1 MKKYRRRLANLSYS
15 LIVVVLL
22 EVLVLGVFFS
32 ERNLRREVY
41 SSMKQVLA
49 PFNPGFMHIP
59 PAQEGANNN
68 RESITVVFYSPGT
81 GTIDILSNQSA
92 IEEELLLKAAGQVA
106 KQKSEYGVLSYAKL
120 LFYREDTREQIK
132 IAFLPV
138 SYLRKSEWRVFR
150 IYLGLFSLALLI
162 FYNVSNYL
170 AGIAIRPMEEAMAR
184 EAQFVMD
191 LSHDLKTPLTVILAN
206 TDILRRDPEQTV
218 SQQMNWVD
226 STQEAANTMLT
237 MVNEMLTISQV
248 ENAQKTLEKT
258 EIDLSSL
265 TEKICLQMDSVVY
278 EKGLSLSENIP
289 VGITVS
295 AREDY
300 LTRILSSLV
309 ENAVKYEPPGG
320 CVSVTLREEHEY
332 AVVTVQN
339 PGALIPKEDL
349 PHIFERF
356 YRADKSRTGHNG
368 FGLGLAIAREM
379 TEALGGTLSAQSTPE
394 VGTVFCLRLKN
405 S

>member
-1 MKKYRRRLANLSYS
+1 
-15 LIVVVLL
+15 
-22 EVLVLGVFFS
+22 
-32 ERNLRREVY
+32 
-41 SSMKQVLA
+41 
-49 PFNPGFMHIP
+49 
-59 PAQEGANNN
+59 
-68 RESITVVFYSPGT
+68 
-81 GTIDILSNQSA
+81 
-92 IEEELLLKAAGQVA
+92 
-106 KQKSEYGVLSYAKL
+106 
-120 LFYREDTREQIK
+120 
-132 IAFLPV
+132 
-138 SYLRKSEWRVFR
+138 
-150 IYLGLFSLALLI
+150 
-162 FYNVSNYL
+162 
-170 AGIAIRPMEEAMAR
+170 
-184 EAQFVMD
+184 
-191 LSHDLKTPLTVILAN
+191 
-206 TDILRRDPEQTV
+206 
-218 SQQMNWVD
+218 
-226 STQEAANTMLT
+226 
-237 MVNEMLTISQV
+237 
-248 ENAQKTLEKT
+248 
-258 EIDLSSL
+258 
-265 TEKICLQMDSVVY
+265 MDSVVY

-339 PGALIPKEDL
+339 PGALIPEEDL